1 MATVARG
8 TTSERPA
15 GRAAQSLPTVLFV
28 VAAAIILGACATN
41 AAIGHW
47 THQPNRDLFQHMA
60 ALRALIADVG
70 HPANPFVN
78 SAETSRHFHPYWVT
92 MAALARGFGWTM
104 QTTLAVAGF
113 TSLSVLAL
121 GYYLFG
127 RSYFRSDWGPLAL
140 LLTSMLAWSFPISHT
155 GYVNIPTLVEGAAY
169 PAALLVGLSLVL
181 WALVIESLRRPRI
194 IIAIPF
200 LAAFMFATHQLGA
213 GLGFIVALCLI
224 ATWPA
229 DGMRRRWLMCLAIAG
244 GVALSSLW
252 PYFNPIEAVIRA
264 GNPNWRGGIEWYT
277 PVFLMGMFAPSA
289 IGILG
294 LIHPYRTG
302 TGRPLLI
309 ALPILLGGFAA
320 GAFGFMTGTRFAPT
334 AVLLLQIGLA
344 AILVRYLEKPEGHG
358 ERFRKI
364 AVGTIFGALLFQ
376 FITLGLILY
385 PKEARGQRRY
395 GNVVTAGGML
405 TDDISDKL
413 EVAAYDVAAWPLVGQ
428 GQRALSVPWPEP
440 FIGDL
445 ADRQRKV
452 DDLFNVWI
460 SRSDRVAL
468 ARKYGVRTLI
478 LDQRFGPGKPWR
490 NWQLKILISQAKA
503 SEHSGPMWRFDLY

>member
-8 TTSERPA
+8 MTSGRPA
-15 GRAAQSLPTVLFV
+15 GRAQQALPTVLFLI
-28 VAAAIILGACATN
+28 AAVIILGACATN

-47 THQPNRDLFQHMA
+47 AHQPNRDLFQHMA
-60 ALRALIADVG
+60 ALRSLIADLG
-70 HPANPFVN
+70 HPTNPFVN
-78 SAETSRHFHPYWVT
+78 SAETSRHFHPYWVAI
-92 MAALARGFGWTM
+92 AALARGFGWTM
-104 QTTLAVAGF
+104 HTTVAVAGF
-113 TSLSVLAL
+113 ISLTAL
-121 GYYLFG
+121 GAGYYLFG

-169 PAALLVGLSLVL
+169 PAALLVGLSLIL
-181 WALVIESLRRPRI
+181 WALVIEGFRRPWLI
-194 IIAIPF
+194 TAIPF

-213 GLGFIVALCLI
+213 GLGFIVAFCLI
-224 ATWPA
+224 ASWPT
-229 DGMRRRWLMCLAIAG
+229 DGARQRWVMAFAILA
-244 GVALSSLW
+244 GVAMSSLW

-277 PVFLMGMFAPSA
+277 PVFFLGIFVPGV
-289 IGILG
+289 IGIWG
-294 LIHPYRTG
+294 LIHPYQAG

-320 GAFGFMTGTRFAPT
+320 GAFGFLTGTRFAPT
-334 AVLLLQIGLA
+334 AVLLMQIGLA
-344 AILVRYLEKPEGHG
+344 AILVRYLEQPEEHS

-364 AVGTIFGALLFQ
+364 AVGMIFGILLFQ
-376 FITLGLILY
+376 LITLGLILY
-385 PKEARGQRRY
+385 PKESRGQRRY
-395 GNVVTAGGML
+395 GSVVTAGAEL
-405 TDDISDKL
+405 TSDIPDKQ

-428 GQRALSVPWPEP
+428 GQRTLSVPWPEP

-445 ADRQRKV
+445 ADRQDKV

-460 SRSDRVAL
+460 SKSERIAL
-468 ARKYGVRTLI
+468 AKRYRVRTLI

-490 NWQLKILISQAKA
+490 RWQLRILIGQAKA
-503 SEHSGPMWRFDLY
+503 SERSGPMWRFDLY